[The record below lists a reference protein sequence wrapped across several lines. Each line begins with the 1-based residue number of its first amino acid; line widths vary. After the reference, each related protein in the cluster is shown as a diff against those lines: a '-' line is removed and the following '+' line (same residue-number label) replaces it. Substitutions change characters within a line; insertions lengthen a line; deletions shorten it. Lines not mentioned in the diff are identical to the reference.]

1 MRSHSES
8 GQTTIL
14 VLGLA
19 LVAFAIAGLA
29 VDGTRAFLLRRSLQN
44 AADSAAVGAAG
55 ELDTSSLYSTG
66 GRSVALDPGAAR
78 AQAIELLSGR
88 SLPARASIRADATGV
103 TVVLRASLPTTF
115 LGVVG
120 VKAVP
125 IAAEARAEPFSGA
138 AP

>member
-1 MRSHSES
+1 MRQRAES

-14 VLGLA
+14 ALGLA

-44 AADSAAVGAAG
+44 AADAAAVGAAG
-55 ELDTSSLYSTG
+55 ELDTSSLYATG
-66 GRSVALDPGAAR
+66 GRNVAIDPSSAR
-78 AQAIELLSGR
+78 AAAIELLSGR
-88 SLPARASIRADATGV
+88 SLPARASISADATGV

-120 VKAVP
+120 VGTVP
-125 IAAEARAEPFSGA
+125 VAAEARAEPFSGA
-138 AP
+138 P